1 MGEFQYDNQPMK
13 IFDVSIL
20 NRNYSQKET
29 GVIVDI
35 DNGLVVQTARD
46 QILIKEIQMPN
57 KKRMPVMEYL
67 KGNTISIGDKLGI

>member
-1 MGEFQYDNQPMK
+1 MK